1 MIDFHQTVLLNE
13 SIDALNIQPDGIYVD
28 ATFGGGGHSKEILKR
43 LKTGRLIAFDQ
54 DEDALKNEINDDR
67 MILLQNNFR
76 YLKKFLRYYD
86 ALPVNGIIADLGVS
100 SYQFEN
106 AERGFSIRYD
116 AFPDMRMDRRKK
128 LTAAEILNTWEEKQL
143 SDIFYQY
150 GEIENSRRLAQTIV
164 EKRKNETISSLDQ
177 FKNLISKCTPRG
189 KENKYLA
196 KVFQALRIEINEELE
211 ALKDLL
217 LQANEVLCKNGRLVI
232 ISYHSLED
240 RLVKNFM
247 RSGNFDG
254 TIEKDFFGNVLAPL
268 QPLQTKAIIP
278 DENEIEKNNRARSA
292 KMRIAQKL

>member
-13 SIDALNIQPDGIYVD
+13 SIEALNIQPDGIYVD

-100 SYQFEN
+100 SHQFED

-116 AFPDMRMDRRKK
+116 ALPDMRMDRRKK
-128 LTAAEILNTWEEKQL
+128 LTAAEILNTWDEKQL

-164 EKRKNETISSLDQ
+164 EKRNNETISSLDQ

-217 LQANEVLCKNGRLVI
+217 LQANEVLSKNGRVVI

-278 DENEIEKNNRARSA
+278 NENEIEKNNRARSA